1 MELKLKVYIVDDQGR
16 KFMGIGVLW
25 LLEHI
30 NSCGSLRQAAEA
42 MGISYTKAHGMLNAL
57 EEGLGRQTVYRKK
70 GGESREGTRL
80 TPFGLSL
87 MELYAGFQD
96 QLKGDADRLFQEFII
111 KLKEKAHEQE

>member
-30 NSCGSLRQAAEA
+30 RSFGSLRKAAEA

-57 EEGLGRQTVYRKK
+57 EEGLGKQVVLRRR
-70 GGESREGTRL
+70 GGDSREGTML
-80 TPFGLSL
+80 TPLGLSL
-87 MELYAGFQD
+87 VARYANFH
-96 QLKGDADRLFQEFII
+96 K
-111 KLKEKAHEQE
+111 KLKDDAAQSFQQFLSGLEEETNEQE